1 MDDLGLQVRNRFDTK
16 MLWGACWGFIPNK
29 GKSKHKLSHGRY
41 AKSICRTFLGRFF
54 WHPEGFPTL
63 PARFV
68 QTEHR
73 FCVRCWVPHFKSLRD
88 DFLKTVHLPK
98 WYLRQ
103 TEILACAQKQLTSIT
118 CRWRGGYTIWL
129 CLKTI
134 EKYSTSE
141 IERPKLASW
150 LIPHIW
156 ASRYTTSK
164 QPD

>member
-118 CRWRGGYTIWL
+118 CRWRGGVYHMTVPQNHWKIQYLWNW
-129 CLKTI
+129 KTKI
-134 EKYSTSE
+134 GE
-141 IERPKLASW
+141 
-150 LIPHIW
+150 LINTPHL
-156 ASRYTTSK
+156 SL
-164 QPD
+164 